1 MQALSGLLGE
11 EDQKLSEEQAAVDS
25 SHRRLQ
31 HENLALRKMM
41 HNVTPFAHGD
51 RIDEDAA
58 EAVRSRLAKMRELL
72 YGGGDDDDAPAAA
85 RAASIKEEEDDDD
98 DVSPSPA
105 SSVAEHT
112 EALVD
117 ELGRGFVPAV
127 SGRRGA
133 ANG

>member
-1 MQALSGLLGE
+1 M
-11 EDQKLSEEQAAVDS
+11 
-25 SHRRLQ
+25 
-31 HENLALRKMM
+31 
-41 HNVTPFAHGD
+41 TPFAHGD

-72 YGGGDDDDAPAAA
+72 YGGDDDDDAPAAA

-98 DVSPSPA
+98 DDVSPSPA
-105 SSVAEHT
+105 SSVPEHT